1 MERKVIRSS
10 FLVRTNEVLIVSP
23 HGTMR
28 VMIMMSAIIDVRTMV
43 IEMVMS
49 EAVYRRCVSGLI

>member
-1 MERKVIRSS
+1 M
-10 FLVRTNEVLIVSP
+10 RTNEVLIVSP

-28 VMIMMSAIIDVRTMV
+28 VMIMMSAILDVRTLV

-49 EAVYRRCVSGLI
+49 GAVYRRCVSGLI